1 MEYNCKYCNKSYSS
15 FQSRC
20 NHIRRYHKDENSPKI
35 TQISPDKPKDITQN
49 ITQISPELFSCRKCD
64 KKYKYFQGRWR
75 HEQKCKETLNKN
87 KDDELLEIKKELENK
102 SQKELKI
109 EKENMEI
116 KKEMENLKLM
126 LQKALKIHPKT
137 LNKINNQLN
146 NNGTINNITIIQL
159 GHENLSDVLSE
170 KTKKFILDRQAMS
183 INHLVDLIHVS
194 GKYQKFKNVYI
205 TNLQSTFAYKFDEKL
220 NKFIAVNKNELL
232 TDIVDSRMYDI
243 QKFYDDIYPELE
255 PRKAEQIKK
264 FIDRMG
270 NAEDEL
276 KDIKKEEIKLILYS
290 PLGLYAFGYNN
301 REKILPKEEA
311 VILIKDNKNID
322 MN

>member
-1 MEYNCKYCNKSYSS
+1 MEYICNHCNKKYASY
-15 FQSRC
+15 QSRC
-20 NHIRRYHKDENSPKI
+20 NHIRRYHKNERQYDVNESDLPVNVPSIETSMLENNNDLKY
-35 TQISPDKPKDITQN
+35 
-49 ITQISPELFSCRKCD
+49 SCS
-64 KKYKYFQGRWR
+64 
-75 HEQKCKETLNKN
+75 KCKKPFKFRQGKWAHEKVCKENIEEEKNEIEEIKNKN
-87 KDDELLEIKKELENK
+87 IKM
-102 SQKELKI
+102 
-109 EKENMEI
+109 EKEI
-116 KKEMENLKLM
+116 ENLKTM

-146 NNGTINNITIIQL
+146 NSGTINNITIIQL
-159 GHENLSDVLSE
+159 GRENLNDVLTE
-170 KTKKFILDRQAMS
+170 KQKKSILDRQAMS

-194 GKYQKFKNVYI
+194 GKYKKFKNVYI

-232 TDIVDSRMYDI
+232 SDIVDSRMYDI
-243 QKFYDDIYPELE
+243 QKFYDDVYPELE
-255 PRKAEQIKK
+255 PKKAEQIKK

-270 NAEDEL
+270 NEEDEL
-276 KDIKKEEIKLILYS
+276 KDIKKEEIKLIL
-290 PLGLYAFGYNN
+290 YNN